1 MTLCAW
7 KGRGHA
13 FYPCDSRSNCLNVEM
28 TYGGLRLPNDCRPG
42 KSRRAHEPF
51 AAPAGPIRN
60 AQVLAKEYDHAGRN
74 LSGATGDRAARRR
87 AQGAAEL
94 ERGPLRPLRVAAR
107 ERARRGARLRRPV
120 PRPGPAP

>member
-1 MTLCAW
+1 MRWLQSERRGGSLRMKPALHSIVINNAKPCACQMTT
-7 KGRGHA
+7 H
-13 FYPCDSRSNCLNVEM
+13 
-28 TYGGLRLPNDCRPG
+28 PG
-42 KSRRAHEPF
+42 KFRLAHEPF

-60 AQVLAKEYDHAGRN
+60 AQVLAKEYDHAGGN
-74 LSGATGDRAARRR
+74 LSGATGDRPARSR